1 MPAPSAAVA
10 ARHYRSG
17 DPPAARRAAT
27 PPVAI
32 LSDIHGN
39 RQALDAVL
47 RAAREAGARSWW
59 CLGDLVGYGAD
70 PSHCLRTAI
79 GGAERCIGGNHDLG
93 ADGRVP
99 LDQFAPWARAALA
112 WTREAIGRVGRANLE
127 RLEPQDPDA
136 AVPLYHASPR
146 DPVWEYVT
154 EVHQA
159 RAALED
165 VRAPLTL
172 IGHTHVPF
180 AWRLTT
186 DGAVESVGVPRD
198 GRLVLDDG
206 RWLVNPGS
214 VGQPR
219 DDDARAAWALYD
231 AEAGVIEFRRTP
243 YDVAAAQN
251 AILQAGLPELLAHR
265 LAEGR

>member
-1 MPAPSAAVA
+1 M
-10 ARHYRSG
+10 
-17 DPPAARRAAT
+17 
-27 PPVAI
+27 
-32 LSDIHGN
+32 
-39 RQALDAVL
+39 
-47 RAAREAGARSWW
+47 
-59 CLGDLVGYGAD
+59 
-70 PSHCLRTAI
+70 
-79 GGAERCIGGNHDLG
+79 
-93 ADGRVP
+93 P
-99 LDQFAPWARAALA
+99 LDLFAPWARAALA
-112 WTREAIGRVGRANLE
+112 WTREAIGRVGQANLE
-127 RLEPQDPDA
+127 RLQPLDPDG

-154 EVHQA
+154 DVAQA
-159 RAALED
+159 RAALEHRR
-165 VRAPLTL
+165 VPLTL

-186 DGAVESVGVPRD
+186 DGALETVGVPAG
-198 GRLVLDDG
+198 GRLELEGG

-231 AEAGVIEFRRTP
+231 ADAATIEFRRTP

-251 AILQAGLPELLAHR
+251 AILEAGLPSLLAHR

>member
-1 MPAPSAAVA
+1 
-10 ARHYRSG
+10 
-17 DPPAARRAAT
+17 
-27 PPVAI
+27 
-32 LSDIHGN
+32 
-39 RQALDAVL
+39 
-47 RAAREAGARSWW
+47 
-59 CLGDLVGYGAD
+59 VGYGAD

-79 GGAERCIGGNHDLG
+79 GQAERCIGGNHDLG

-99 LDQFAPWARAALA
+99 LGMFAPWARAALA
-112 WTREAIGRVGRANLE
+112 WTRAVIGPVGRANLE
-127 RLEPQDPDA
+127 RLQPQDLGAP
-136 AVPLYHASPR
+136 VPIYHASPR

-154 EVHQA
+154 EDLQA
-159 RAALED
+159 QAALAD
-165 VRAPLTL
+165 SPAPLTL

-186 DGAVESVGVPRD
+186 DGTLERVGVPAD
-198 GRLVLDDG
+198 GRLALAAG

-231 AEAGVIEFRRTP
+231 PDAGVLEFRRTP

-251 AILQAGLPELLAHR
+251 AILEAGLPSLLAHR

>member
-1 MPAPSAAVA
+1 MT
-10 ARHYRSG
+10 H
-17 DPPAARRAAT
+17 PAARRAAT

-47 RAAREAGARSWW
+47 RAAREAGAASWW

-93 ADGRVP
+93 ADGTGAAGPVRAVGP
-99 LDQFAPWARAALA
+99 RGARLDARAPS
-112 WTREAIGRVGRANLE
+112 GRVGRANLE
-127 RLEPQDPDA
+127 RLEPQDPDG

-165 VRAPLTL
+165 R
-172 IGHTHVPF
+172 
-180 AWRLTT
+180 
-186 DGAVESVGVPRD
+186 PR
-198 GRLVLDDG
+198 
-206 RWLVNPGS
+206 
-214 VGQPR
+214 
-219 DDDARAAWALYD
+219 
-231 AEAGVIEFRRTP
+231 RR
-243 YDVAAAQN
+243 
-251 AILQAGLPELLAHR
+251 
-265 LAEGR
+265 